1 MFTGLIEEIGI
12 IKGVAIGYK
21 SGRLKIGC
29 SKMLEDIKIG
39 DSISVNGICLTVTSF
54 DNSTF
59 EVDFMP
65 ETAKVTNISFMNTG
79 SRVNL
84 ERALM
89 VGDRLGGHIVS
100 GHVDGFGTI
109 VSFKEFEN
117 STVVEIEAERTLM
130 KYIIKKGSI
139 AIDGA
144 SLTVGDITKDS
155 FILSIIPH
163 TKKETTLLDKK
174 IGEKINIECDSIGKY
189 IERILDFKEKDVVPM
204 TMEFLNKNGFM

>member
-12 IKGVAIGYK
+12 IKEVFIGRK
-21 SGRLKIGC
+21 SGRLKISC
-29 SKMLEDIKIG
+29 SRILKDINIG

-59 EVDFMP
+59 ELDFMP
-65 ETAKVTNISFMNTG
+65 ETAKVTNILFMEIG
-79 SRVNL
+79 SKVNL

-100 GHVDGFGTI
+100 GHVDGIGTI
-109 VSFKEFEN
+109 VSFKEVEN
-117 STVVEIEAERTLM
+117 ATKVKIKADRTLM

-144 SLTVGDITKDS
+144 SLTVGEVGRDS
-155 FILSIIPH
+155 FIVSIIPL
-163 TKKETTLLDKK
+163 TKKETTLTDEKV
-174 IGEKINIECDSIGKY
+174 GEIVNIECDSMGKY
-189 IERILDFKEKDVVPM
+189 IERLMEFKEKDNGPINM
-204 TMEFLNKNGFM
+204 AFLNKNGFE